1 LFFMN
6 IGERLQN
13 MTQTGN
19 APQGSSGP
27 TTFAPTKIG
36 HVFTKLPAFVGKP
49 APETPPQDAASE
61 VQGAAQEQ
69 ETQMTWW
76 EYLEAHGGSSLSPAE
91 RRALKQKWAALHVSS
106 KALPTTIIPKILPGM
121 SPSSEPTVDVKLTT
135 ETGQPKPPEQVYRE
149 AYDAAVK
156 LPVTSTLKDEDL
168 VIPTDKVEQI
178 SFWLEPVKTYTDYDG
193 AEHVFDF
200 SKEGEWDR
208 WKAFQESENARLAAR
223 SAAQPRGIA
232 EGAVFSVSPPT
243 VRMPDEWTPDLGRGD
258 DGSRRSRGGIPWKV
272 LRGTRLEG
280 IIPEEV
286 QVSILDEERAAQGL
300 PTISQE
306 RKANE
311 IAMSWYTK
319 AKEGFVNNPNP
330 LATVGIT
337 STPHSAISPKMLRS
351 VVGTPNFS
359 KIYSQTQLQGISSR
373 ISQRGVGPLAR
384 AIRELVSKRGYNV
397 NELATE
403 LQVSE
408 ESVQVALQQLSKA
421 GLVKLTRTS

>member
-1 LFFMN
+1 
-6 IGERLQN
+6 
-13 MTQTGN
+13 
-19 APQGSSGP
+19 
-27 TTFAPTKIG
+27 
-36 HVFTKLPAFVGKP
+36 
-49 APETPPQDAASE
+49 
-61 VQGAAQEQ
+61 
-69 ETQMTWW
+69 
-76 EYLEAHGGSSLSPAE
+76 
-91 RRALKQKWAALHVSS
+91 
-106 KALPTTIIPKILPGM
+106 
-121 SPSSEPTVDVKLTT
+121 
-135 ETGQPKPPEQVYRE
+135 
-149 AYDAAVK
+149 
-156 LPVTSTLKDEDL
+156 
-168 VIPTDKVEQI
+168 
-178 SFWLEPVKTYTDYDG
+178 
-193 AEHVFDF
+193 
-200 SKEGEWDR
+200 
-208 WKAFQESENARLAAR
+208 
-223 SAAQPRGIA
+223 
-232 EGAVFSVSPPT
+232 
-243 VRMPDEWTPDLGRGD
+243 
-258 DGSRRSRGGIPWKV
+258 